1 MASIT
6 RSAHSPNVEPPDGL
20 LASFGLIPS
29 ASPRASLCSQLA
41 RAGESHITR
50 RSLTRFLSVYRA
62 SETEIPTVGHRSSEI
77 DR

>member
-29 ASPRASLCSQLA
+29 ASRA
-41 RAGESHITR
+41 RACAASSRARARVISRADPKPISVGLPCQRNRNTHR
-50 RSLTRFLSVYRA
+50 RPPF
-62 SETEIPTVGHRSSEI
+62 EEI